1 MKPTAKFFIEMTRC
15 HYKIYNMTISEE
27 ILDRNGIGGVS
38 ESVKSIFYELSPEDR
53 EKHLV
58 DEFTTDPQLGKIQE
72 ITDG

>member
-1 MKPTAKFFIEMTRC
+1 MKPTARFFIEMTRC
-15 HYKIYNMTISEE
+15 HYKIYNMTILEE
-27 ILDRNGIGGVS
+27 ILDRNGVGK
-38 ESVKSIFYELSPEDR
+38 SVESIFYELSPEDR